1 MWQRRLN
8 RSNVFSLRVLKIIV
22 LHAVLKILFNVAK
35 KLYTLCLVYILYSL
49 SEQNFI
55 SAFKS

>member
-8 RSNVFSLRVLKIIV
+8 RSNIFTQGAKDLV

-35 KLYTLCLVYILYSL
+35 KLYTICLVYILYSL
-49 SEQNFI
+49 SEQNCI
-55 SAFKS
+55 STFKS